1 MYFVWSFYAI
11 SDTTINWGTN
21 PSPLGIWMVS
31 IRFDLRK
38 HFEINI
44 FHSLTDHSHR
54 VCFDLKIFEWW
65 LMFWTVSAVQN
76 PLELCLYILTC
87 IFLVKYYCDIMLCIA
102 VLSFE
107 LTLIS
112 LNRFPTSR
120 SITYVY
126 IMIQIGF
133 TIFFLNDNHCSINK
147 GLVKIWYT
155 F

>member
-1 MYFVWSFYAI
+1 
-11 SDTTINWGTN
+11 
-21 PSPLGIWMVS
+21 MVS
-31 IRFDLRK
+31 ICFDLRK

-54 VCFDLKIFEWW
+54 VCFNLKIFEWW
-65 LMFWTVSAVQN
+65 LKFWTVSAVQN
-76 PLELCLYILTC
+76 PLDLCLYILTC

-112 LNRFPTSR
+112 LNRFPTS
-120 SITYVY
+120 ITYVY

-133 TIFFLNDNHCSINK
+133 TIFFLNDHYCSINK
-147 GLVKIWYT
+147 GLVWIWYR